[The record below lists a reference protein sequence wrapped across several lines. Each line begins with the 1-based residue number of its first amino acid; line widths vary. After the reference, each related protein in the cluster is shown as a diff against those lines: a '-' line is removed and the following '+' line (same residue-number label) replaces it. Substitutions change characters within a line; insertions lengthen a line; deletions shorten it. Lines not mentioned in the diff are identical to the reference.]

1 MSQLAS
7 TEAPIPPIPTDNVG
21 YLDEAYIINLPEH
34 SRFGSNYIPPSED
47 SEISPQTPNTQD
59 DVASDVT
66 DEDWEELLE
75 QTQQILVVFILPFIG
90 RWLGRKFSFWAW
102 ARFVEWYYLGLRPKP
117 FF

>member
-1 MSQLAS
+1 MVAS
-7 TEAPIPPIPTDNVG
+7 TEAPTPPIPTDNVG
-21 YLDEAYIINLPEH
+21 YLDEAYISNLPEH

-90 RWLGRKFSFWAW
+90 RWLGRKFSFWGN
-102 ARFVEWYYLGLRPKP
+102 Y
-117 FF
+117 